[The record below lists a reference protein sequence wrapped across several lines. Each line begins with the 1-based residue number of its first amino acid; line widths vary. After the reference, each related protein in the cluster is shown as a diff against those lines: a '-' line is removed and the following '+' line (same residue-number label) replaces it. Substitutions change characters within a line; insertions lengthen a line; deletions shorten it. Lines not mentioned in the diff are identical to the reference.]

1 MIIYSYAREAK
12 VRRVNYLSY
21 FGYWKLLSIKD
32 HKYLR
37 LILYV
42 SGKTLD
48 SEKKNHQLYL
58 FFSKNLLK
66 KKENKICPN
75 LANNFS
81 NLLIYPVYTVLFK
94 RVGSWKLHSHV
105 CMSIRDINN
114 VIYIS
119 LVGMKE
125 VVGL

>member
-12 VRRVNYLSY
+12 VRSVNYLSY
-21 FGYWKLLSIKD
+21 FGYWKLLSIKN

-66 KKENKICPN
+66 KEENKICPN

-81 NLLIYPVYTVLFK
+81 NLLIYPIFTVLFK
-94 RVGSWKLHSHV
+94 RVASWKLHSHV

-114 VIYIS
+114 AIYIS
-119 LVGMKE
+119 LVDMKE

>member
-21 FGYWKLLSIKD
+21 FGYWKLLSIND

-42 SGKTLD
+42 SGKTLV
-48 SEKKNHQLYL
+48 SEKKFINFIYFLAKTY
-58 FFSKNLLK
+58 FK
-66 KKENKICPN
+66 KEENKICQN

-81 NLLIYPVYTVLFK
+81 NLLIYPVFTVLFK

>member
-48 SEKKNHQLYL
+48 SEKKIINFIYFLAKTY
-58 FFSKNLLK
+58 LK

-81 NLLIYPVYTVLFK
+81 NLLIYPVFTVLFK

-119 LVGMKE
+119 WVGMKE

>member
-48 SEKKNHQLYL
+48 SEKKFINFIYFLAKTY
-58 FFSKNLLK
+58 LK
-66 KKENKICPN
+66 KEENKICPN

-81 NLLIYPVYTVLFK
+81 NLLIYPVFTVLFK

>member
-58 FFSKNLLK
+58 FFSKNLFK
-66 KKENKICPN
+66 KEENKICPN

-81 NLLIYPVYTVLFK
+81 NLLIYPVFTVLFK

>member
-1 MIIYSYAREAK
+1 MIIYGYAREAK

-21 FGYWKLLSIKD
+21 FGYRKLLSIKD

-66 KKENKICPN
+66 KKDNKICPN

-81 NLLIYPVYTVLFK
+81 NLLIYPVFTVLFK
-94 RVGSWKLHSHV
+94 RVGSWKFHSQV